1 MAKHTRVDARNAR
14 GSELAIQEQ
23 ITDTPVLPP
32 AEQLEKYENIN
43 AGTTAWLLAQTE
55 KEADFR
61 RNQVNKVNIFT
72 FINILVGQIFGL
84 FIGLFGISMSAYLA
98 MHDAEVTGSVIG
110 GATVVGLVSA
120 FLIGSKKK

>member
-23 ITDTPVLPP
+23 ITDTPILPP

-43 AGTTAWLLAQTE
+43 AGTTKWLLTQTE
-55 KEADFR
+55 KEAEFR

-72 FINILVGQIFGL
+72 FINILVGQVFGL
-84 FIGLFGISMSAYLA
+84 FIGIFGISMAAYLA

>member
-23 ITDTPVLPP
+23 ITDTPILPP
-32 AEQLEKYENIN
+32 AERM
-43 AGTTAWLLAQTE
+43 A
-55 KEADFR
+55 
-61 RNQVNKVNIFT
+61 
-72 FINILVGQIFGL
+72 
-84 FIGLFGISMSAYLA
+84 AYLA